1 MPVQVQRGGTGIA
14 PTHLQSML
22 EWGGQH
28 HALAASPQ
36 RRPGTIHIEGWVG
49 LGGLVWNGMENLL
62 STGI

>member
-36 RRPGTIHIEGWVG
+36 IRPGTIHIEGWVG
-49 LGGLVWNGMENLL
+49 LGAWSGAVWKIL